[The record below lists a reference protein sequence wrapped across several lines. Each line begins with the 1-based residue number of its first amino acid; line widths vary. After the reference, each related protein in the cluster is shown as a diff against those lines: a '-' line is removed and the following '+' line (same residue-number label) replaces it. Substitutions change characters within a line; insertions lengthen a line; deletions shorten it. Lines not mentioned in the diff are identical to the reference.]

1 MRPMFVRAG
10 VLIVCLVLLALLI
23 VSCASDEPAATVST
37 AGSPTSTTTSVTG
50 GSTTTSAPVS
60 EEKVFTP
67 AELAQFDG
75 REGRPAYIA
84 VDGVVYDV
92 SSSARWLEGRHTTC
106 FLDPKAGNDLSEE
119 LKQAPSNMRALV
131 EQLPVVGRFE

>member
-1 MRPMFVRAG
+1 MRPVFVRAG

-60 EEKVFTP
+60 GDNSEEKVFTP
-67 AELAQFDG
+67 AEPAQFDG
-75 REGRPAYIA
+75 R
-84 VDGVVYDV
+84 
-92 SSSARWLEGRHTTC
+92 EGRHTTC
-106 FLDPKAGNDLSEE
+106 FLDSKAGNDLAGE

-131 EQLPVVGRFE
+131 EQLPVVGRLEQ

>member
-10 VLIVCLVLLALLI
+10 VLIVCLVLLAMQV